1 MENNPERSYAAFIS
15 YRHLPL
21 DRRVALLV
29 QRRLESYV
37 VPKEYRDRVGR
48 RRLSPVFRDE
58 DELPLSSNLTDSI
71 LQALDRSEY
80 LIVICTPELP
90 KSLWCEAE
98 IRYFLKHHDR
108 NRLLAVLADGTPAE
122 SFSPLM
128 LHEFDG
134 DGNIVRDIEPLAAN
148 IAGPNHAI
156 RRGALAK
163 ELTRLRAA
171 VLGCPFDALWQRER
185 RAFMGR
191 LALLL
196 AVVLAALSIFFGM
209 LFTKNREIH
218 ASLMASYVNT
228 AIRADRDGDPAA
240 ALAYYAAALD
250 GDPDGEDARLGA
262 LIELQKY
269 DWLYEEALTGDERA
283 ALTVDL
289 HRADLSSKLTEYA
302 WADGA
307 LTVEFDGS
315 AYRLPFAGD
324 VSPSVADSEYALAAV
339 SASRPKVCPLAF
351 DGRVAFAV
359 LYGGYVDFYGADGG
373 LERRIDLAALIADS
387 TFSDERYGYLYVD
400 NDFAWED
407 AFCHVYGM
415 RGHRVAVV
423 QLGGASLLIDAA
435 DGEILDAVDFVG
447 GDEPTR
453 AYFSPDEA
461 RLVFIY
467 DHANPTS
474 EGEAE
479 DLWPRLYVYGSEGDP
494 MADGKYDHKHA
505 LAGGELS
512 DDGEGILWAEG
523 RTISLLSG
531 RTARETSAVLNT
543 RTPLREAAFDDA
555 GRVVVSDADGQK
567 ARFRAARFNGAAGV
581 AYEEH
586 PWSEDQVCGRFRL
599 PGDSAT
605 LELLD
610 DAGNA
615 VDAVAL
621 SPYFENE
628 FGLNLIASP
637 DGRTVFVM
645 GYYQDNFLRITA
657 DGDALGGVE
666 NVEMEG
672 GRYIQAMDAFDG
684 GVLVAV
690 DGGTVFHFADGDA
703 LPRDAIEVMEIGA
716 FTGLKVCGER
726 LMAVNIDEMDREHGN
741 VQLWDFRANRYLAN
755 LEDSATCFFFDLEYD
770 GNGLLSYARV
780 PVYDG
785 MRPTRRFWRLTAP
798 KPDRQDVAALLG
810 LTSYTVNADQ
820 TLSVKPAAFAGLG
833 GWSAVLQAEY
843 PYEPAG
849 K

>member
-307 LTVEFDGS
+307 TFRVFEPRHGSRGEIFNRDGALVAS
-315 AYRLPFAGD
+315 LD
-324 VSPSVADSEYALAAV
+324 VAKIE
-339 SASRPKVCPLAF
+339 
-351 DGRVAFAV
+351 
-359 LYGGYVDFYGADGG
+359 GG
-373 LERRIDLAALIADS
+373 LEFR
-387 TFSDERYGYLYVD
+387 
-400 NDFAWED
+400 
-407 AFCHVYGM
+407 
-415 RGHRVAVV
+415 
-423 QLGGASLLIDAA
+423 LGGAAPRSLRIAIA
-435 DGEILDAVDFVG
+435 NFEPEMVDGAKWSFNGFD
-447 GDEPTR
+447 
-453 AYFSPDEA
+453 
-461 RLVFIY
+461 LV
-467 DHANPTS
+467 
-474 EGEAE
+474 
-479 DLWPRLYVYGSEGDP
+479 
-494 MADGKYDHKHA
+494 
-505 LAGGELS
+505 LS
-512 DDGEGILWAEG
+512 DCAP
-523 RTISLLSG
+523 
-531 RTARETSAVLNT
+531 VV
-543 RTPLREAAFDDA
+543 
-555 GRVVVSDADGQK
+555 RV
-567 ARFRAARFNGAAGV
+567 
-581 AYEEH
+581 
-586 PWSEDQVCGRFRL
+586 RL
-599 PGDSAT
+599 
-605 LELLD
+605 
-610 DAGNA
+610 
-615 VDAVAL
+615 
-621 SPYFENE
+621 
-628 FGLNLIASP
+628 
-637 DGRTVFVM
+637 
-645 GYYQDNFLRITA
+645 
-657 DGDALGGVE
+657 
-666 NVEMEG
+666 
-672 GRYIQAMDAFDG
+672 
-684 GVLVAV
+684 
-690 DGGTVFHFADGDA
+690 
-703 LPRDAIEVMEIGA
+703 
-716 FTGLKVCGER
+716 
-726 LMAVNIDEMDREHGN
+726 
-741 VQLWDFRANRYLAN
+741 
-755 LEDSATCFFFDLEYD
+755 
-770 GNGLLSYARV
+770 
-780 PVYDG
+780 
-785 MRPTRRFWRLTAP
+785 
-798 KPDRQDVAALLG
+798 
-810 LTSYTVNADQ
+810 
-820 TLSVKPAAFAGLG
+820 
-833 GWSAVLQAEY
+833 
-843 PYEPAG
+843 
-849 K
+849 